1 MSLLFH
7 PGDVFYELEDR
18 EYYLYKVLRKANED
32 RIYVSSYWP
41 SAEQPTSS
49 NRRTFDLRTTCES
62 AETVQFKNPVFVC
75 NEPVTAAEEEEYS
88 VFRRIEEGKQ
98 NRANHFAE
106 LLQQADDLLAN
117 RQFEEALALYTECA
131 SFSKYYFPIFDKR
144 GYCLLQLE
152 RYSESIADL
161 EHSLSI
167 FPEGKDSLLHC
178 ASAYYRWKNY
188 PKAIEKLETLLL
200 LDPHKTDAQH
210 LLRTIQEE
218 AG

>member
-1 MSLLFH
+1 MPLLFH
-7 PGDVFYELEDR
+7 PGDVFYECENH
-18 EYYLYKVLRKANED
+18 EYYLYKVLLKANED
-32 RIYVSSYWP
+32 GIYVSSYWP
-41 SAEQPTSS
+41 SAEEPTSS
-49 NRRTFDLRTTCES
+49 NRRTFDLRTACEY
-62 AETVQFKNPVFVC
+62 AETAQFTNPVFVC
-75 NEPVTAAEEEEYS
+75 NEPVTAAEEEEYA

-117 RQFEEALALYTECA
+117 RRFEEALALYTECA

-144 GYCLLQLE
+144 GYCLLRLD
-152 RYSESIADL
+152 RYSEAIADL

-167 FPEGKDSLLHC
+167 FPEGKDTLLHC
-178 ASAYYRWKNY
+178 ASAYYRQNHFQ
-188 PKAIEKLETLLL
+188 KAILKLETLLL

-210 LLRTIQEE
+210 LLRTIQKE